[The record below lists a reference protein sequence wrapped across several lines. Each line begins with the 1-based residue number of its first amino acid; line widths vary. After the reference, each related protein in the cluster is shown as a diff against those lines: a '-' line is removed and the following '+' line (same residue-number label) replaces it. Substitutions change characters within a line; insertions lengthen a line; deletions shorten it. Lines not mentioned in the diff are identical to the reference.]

1 MSTNERIKGIQV
13 HRPIIYGSHAR
24 LLTEEEKA
32 TAPPGH
38 THRWSIFLTSAAT
51 PPPAPKASSSND
63 PPPIDLDY
71 IAGGADD
78 MSYLIKRVVFRLHE
92 TYPNPNRMCE
102 KPPYRVTETGWGEF
116 TVPIKITFVP
126 EAGEKAMTLNHAIK
140 LHHWG
145 EPIEPPLPL
154 PVPPATGETPAGTP
168 KVEKTESEAATV
180 PKTEADQ
187 TPAPEA
193 TPAAA
198 APAESSAPASEAATG
213 ATTEAATPADASVSA
228 TPAAGEVEF
237 APLPILPTVASAFPV
252 HAWQYD
258 ELVFSDPLTNF
269 LNVLNEHPPTPLPAK
284 NRRPRDQRE
293 EYELKQGK
301 KKARASASAR
311 PSISRAGTESRA
323 GTPLAG
329 TPGAQPIGVP
339 GELGSADVPLEFTQE
354 MEKSEHN
361 RLTEMRIRIVEQ
373 MDRWREKLIANEKEL
388 GKLKE
393 ELRP

>member
-1 MSTNERIKGIQV
+1 MSGNERIKGIQV

-51 PPPAPKASSSND
+51 PPPAPRASSSND
-63 PPPIDLDY
+63 PPPIDMDY
-71 IAGGADD
+71 IPGGADD

-145 EPIEPPLPL
+145 EPIEAPLPL
-154 PVPPATGETPAGTP
+154 PVPPATGETPAAA
-168 KVEKTESEAATV
+168 ES
-180 PKTEADQ
+180 
-187 TPAPEA
+187 

-198 APAESSAPASEAATG
+198 ASVPAEGSAPTSEAPTG
-213 ATTEAATPADASVSA
+213 VTTGAATPADASVSA

-237 APLPILPTVASAFPV
+237 APLPVLPTIASSYPV

-258 ELVFSDPLTNF
+258 ELVFSDPQTNF
-269 LNVLNEHPPTPLPAK
+269 LNLLNEHPPTPLPAR

-293 EYELKQGK
+293 EHELKTGGK

-311 PSISRAGTESRA
+311 PSMSRAGTESRA

-329 TPGAQPIGVP
+329 TPGALPVGVP

-354 MEKSEHN
+354 MERSEHN
-361 RLTEMRIRIVEQ
+361 RLTEMRIKIVEQ
-373 MDRWREKLIANEKEL
+373 MDRWR
-388 GKLKE
+388 
-393 ELRP
+393 